1 MRQPKMKNMT
11 VITQRDLAEQI
22 TDSFLGKYELD
33 EIRTIIKDLE
43 FFVTDA
49 LLHATEEKP
58 VRVRLFSGLHIDSR
72 YIPPHKKI
80 SFRGIATEIPEKYK
94 AKAVITRYFNDKL
107 NDLKESWTG

>member
-1 MRQPKMKNMT
+1 MRKPHMT
-11 VITQRDLAEQI
+11 VINQQDLAEQI
-22 TDSFLGKYELD
+22 ADSFCDNRYTVE
-33 EIRTIIKDLE
+33 EVRTIIKDLE

-49 LLHATEEKP
+49 LLHATEKKP

-94 AKAVITRYFNDKL
+94 AKAVITRYFNDKS